1 LPARW
6 PADGLVVLVR
16 VEGKFA
22 EELAGSGTDDADVQ
36 VLDEEKDAGSGV
48 SPADAD
54 VVQSAVVA
62 EGDAHR
68 QTR

>member
-6 PADGLVVLVR
+6 PAGGLVVLVR

-22 EELAGSGTDDADVQ
+22 EELAGGGTDDADVQ

-48 SPADAD
+48 SPA
-54 VVQSAVVA
+54 S
-62 EGDAHR
+62 G
-68 QTR
+68 